1 MAAAKR
7 GKTKYPGVFF
17 RLQSRLDGL
26 GEERQYYIIYRRAG
40 EGRSG
45 KLIEEP
51 IGRESEGMSAAKANR
66 IRALRASGSEKS
78 NTERRA
84 AAEAAQFAEG
94 GPLTF
99 SRLWLLYHEVNA
111 SKPSAKGD
119 AFRYQKHIAPSLAAK
134 LITDISTADIDI
146 LRGRMAKDEYSP
158 QTIKNILGQ
167 IRRIIRFGIKR
178 GLCDMPTALHFEMPK
193 VDNERTEAFTDKQL
207 AAYLT
212 ALDEEP
218 DQNAVGILRLALA
231 TGMRRSAL
239 LALRWRDCDFER
251 DIITLQ
257 GASAKKGKTEFI
269 PMTAAARHILTAL
282 DQTSEFVF
290 PGKNGGQRKDFRR
303 IARRVRGKAGLP
315 KDFRPL
321 HGLRHAYASMLISS
335 GQVDLYTLQKLLT
348 HESPAMT
355 QRYSHLRDEAL
366 RKAASVINDCLDIG
380 TADK

>member
-84 AAEAAQFAEG
+84 AAEAAQFTEG

-119 AFRYQKHIAPSLAAK
+119 AFRYRKHIAPSLAAK
-134 LITDISTADIDI
+134 LTTRAHRMIPRTAP
-146 LRGRMAKDEYSP
+146 RPARSCSRP
-158 QTIKNILGQ
+158 W
-167 IRRIIRFGIKR
+167 
-178 GLCDMPTALHFEMPK
+178 
-193 VDNERTEAFTDKQL
+193 
-207 AAYLT
+207 
-212 ALDEEP
+212 
-218 DQNAVGILRLALA
+218 NAG
-231 TGMRRSAL
+231 SA
-239 LALRWRDCDFER
+239 
-251 DIITLQ
+251 
-257 GASAKKGKTEFI
+257 G
-269 PMTAAARHILTAL
+269 
-282 DQTSEFVF
+282 
-290 PGKNGGQRKDFRR
+290 
-303 IARRVRGKAGLP
+303 
-315 KDFRPL
+315 
-321 HGLRHAYASMLISS
+321 
-335 GQVDLYTLQKLLT
+335 
-348 HESPAMT
+348 
-355 QRYSHLRDEAL
+355 
-366 RKAASVINDCLDIG
+366 
-380 TADK
+380 